1 MVGAHRGL
9 PYGGRAGDLPGK
21 HRRGR
26 CLACWPGTRPTWCRS
41 SISPTRW
48 NDIARPALL
57 MPSSGRASS
66 LSVCGLP

>member
-48 NDIARPALL
+48 N
-57 MPSSGRASS
+57 
-66 LSVCGLP
+66 